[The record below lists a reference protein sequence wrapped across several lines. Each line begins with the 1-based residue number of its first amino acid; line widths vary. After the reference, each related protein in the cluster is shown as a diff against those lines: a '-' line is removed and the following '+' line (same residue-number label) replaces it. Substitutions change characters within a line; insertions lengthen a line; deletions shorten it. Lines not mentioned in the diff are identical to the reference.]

1 MANSEFK
8 WKHFTPDIILWCVR
22 WYGSTP
28 MSYANLSDMLA
39 ERSILVNRS
48 TIYRWF
54 IQYGPALRK
63 KLRRYQFIRIDSSWQ
78 LDETYVKVKGK
89 WYYLYRA
96 INKRGETLDFYFSHK
111 RNKKSAY
118 QFLRRCLRHYS
129 IDNQPKTLNTD
140 KHSSYAN
147 AIARLKKEGRLR
159 EDVEQR
165 QVKYLNNGIE
175 SDHAPIKKLI
185 VATGG
190 FKIRK
195 RAWSTIQGF
204 ESLRMLNKGQFD
216 FWLRNDERQTLVR
229 ERSAFMNRLFNVD
242 VIFQ

>member
-1 MANSEFK
+1 M
-8 WKHFTPDIILWCVR
+8 
-22 WYGSTP
+22 
-28 MSYANLSDMLA
+28 
-39 ERSILVNRS
+39 
-48 TIYRWF
+48 
-54 IQYGPALRK
+54 
-63 KLRRYQFIRIDSSWQ
+63 
-78 LDETYVKVKGK
+78 
-89 WYYLYRA
+89 
-96 INKRGETLDFYFSHK
+96 
-111 RNKKSAY
+111 
-118 QFLRRCLRHYS
+118 
-129 IDNQPKTLNTD
+129 
-140 KHSSYAN
+140 
-147 AIARLKKEGRLR
+147 KKEGRLR